1 MVADTGQTKLSPKP
15 QVEGTEALARML
27 HPELV
32 PWRCPDKAVLK
43 LALHGGQRCRQRLL
57 ANYFQPYM

>member
-1 MVADTGQTKLSPKP
+1 M
-15 QVEGTEALARML
+15 EGTEALARML

-57 ANYFQPYM
+57 ANYFQPYV